1 MQTTMSLHEVRW
13 FFKTS
18 FSRVLLFFS
27 AARVNRRLANV
38 SGSDLILLLIQ
49 CELAGQPSDESR
61 MNHSHDSRSKTEAH
75 RPTSFFFF
83 TVQAKKLTL
92 AGGRQLKLSLWEFI
106 AFSAHELD
114 GRLNIKMTNWR
125 YNN

>member
-38 SGSDLILLLIQ
+38 SGSDLILLLLQ

-83 TVQAKKLTL
+83 YSTSKETDTCRRATAEIKPLGIHCFLSPRT
-92 AGGRQLKLSLWEFI
+92 GRE
-106 AFSAHELD
+106 AE
-114 GRLNIKMTNWR
+114 
-125 YNN
+125 Y